1 MDAFFAPSTKKTNAG
16 TPHDA
21 FGDITNAQR
30 KVNLG
35 FPHDTFG
42 GDVTNTQRKADA
54 GTPCD
59 TLKLTEEHLSRQ
71 IPNKVPKDWDS
82 RKYHPKCVSIWR
94 KRLVFVKVFIGK
106 QTNHG
111 YNLHLVPPELLWN
124 LSPKIE
130 LVYLLMNYNRSRT
143 QDVIYGA

>member
-30 KVNLG
+30 KVILG

-106 QTNHG
+106 QTTMDTTCILFHQNFFG
-111 YNLHLVPPELLWN
+111 TYLPRLN
-124 LSPKIE
+124 LST
-130 LVYLLMNYNRSRT
+130 Y
-143 QDVIYGA
+143 